1 MVKIRLLYIDR
12 FECICRRQHKV
23 VFQIT
28 GLGKCV
34 MTRPEGAKGNSGRNK
49 AKGKNKRKSA
59 TPQFVPPSDQQRDCL
74 GNESDNACD
83 DIQGNHLGC
92 NESGN
97 EPGDFEMSI
106 EMDLFQR
113 VADATGD
120 TLEAVCSMREEE
132 RAGLIAVLGLA
143 ITQVAS
149 VPTTDLTTDRP
160 AGHFQV

>member
-1 MVKIRLLYIDR
+1 M
-12 FECICRRQHKV
+12 V

-28 GLGKCV
+28 GLGRRV
-34 MTRPEGAKGNSGRNK
+34 MTGSEGVKGISAGNRK
-49 AKGKNKRKSA
+49 KGKNKRKSA
-59 TPQFVPPSDQQRDCL
+59 TPQFVPPSDQQDACL
-74 GNESDNACD
+74 GNESGNECD
-83 DIQGNHLGC
+83 ECNDC

-97 EPGDFEMSI
+97 KPGDFEMAS

-143 ITQVAS
+143 ITQVVS

>member
-28 GLGKCV
+28 GLGRCV
-34 MTRPEGAKGNSGRNK
+34 MTRPEGAKGSSGRNK
-49 AKGKNKRKSA
+49 TKGKNKRKSA
-59 TPQFVPPSDQQRDCL
+59 TPQFVPPSDQQHACL

-83 DIQGNHLGC
+83 EC

-97 EPGDFEMSI
+97 EPGDFEMSS

-149 VPTTDLTTDRP
+149 VPITDLTTDRP
-160 AGHFQV
+160 AGHFQD

>member
-1 MVKIRLLYIDR
+1 M
-12 FECICRRQHKV
+12 V

-28 GLGKCV
+28 GLGRRV
-34 MTRPEGAKGNSGRNK
+34 MTGSEGVKGISAGNRKK
-49 AKGKNKRKSA
+49 AKNMRKSA
-59 TPQFVPPSDQQRDCL
+59 TPQFVPPSDQQDACL
-74 GNESDNACD
+74 GNEPGNKCD
-83 DIQGNHLGC
+83 
-92 NESGN
+92 
-97 EPGDFEMSI
+97 EMSNFDFAKSN

-120 TLEAVCSMREEE
+120 TLEVVCSMREEE
-132 RAGLIAVLGLA
+132 RADLIAVLGLA